1 MHVIMGRKTDGT
13 YKEIAVNNNAELR
26 IESDITVT
34 VAPGDINI
42 GNVDVVSMP
51 ALPAGANKIGSIDV
65 ASMPA
70 ITGAVTAT
78 GPLTNTELRA
88 TPVPVSGTVTANP
101 PAAPTITRLLISKNT
116 TGDSTIIAAPVAPAC
131 IYYELLKFQNNS
143 DTAMTANVKFGAG
156 DTNYDPTYM
165 PARGDGYTEAPSRG
179 YVKLPAATAL
189 VINLDV
195 DAKQL
200 IGHVRYW
207 IAE

>member
-13 YKEIAVNNNAELR
+13 YKEIAINDDGELR
-26 IESDITVT
+26 IESDLSVT
-34 VAPGDINI
+34 VGD
-42 GNVDVVSMP
+42 GLHVEVTATP
-51 ALPAGANKIGSIDV
+51 AIPAGANKIGSVDV
-65 ASMPA
+65 ASIPA
-70 ITGAVTAT
+70 ITGTVTVT
-78 GPLTNTELRA
+78 
-88 TPVPVSGTVTANP
+88 GTVTANP
-101 PAAPTITRLLISKNT
+101 PAAPTITRLLISKST

-156 DTNYDPTYM
+156 DANYDPTYM
-165 PARGDGYTEAPSRG
+165 AARGDGYTDAPSRG

-200 IGHVRYW
+200 TGHVRYW